1 MENKENINA
10 CANAVRFNLPSAEL
24 KPSDKLAQKVL
35 NDLKSLKNKVL

>member
-10 CANAVRFNLPSAEL
+10 IANAVRFNLPSIEG

-35 NDLKSLKNKVL
+35 NDMKSLNK